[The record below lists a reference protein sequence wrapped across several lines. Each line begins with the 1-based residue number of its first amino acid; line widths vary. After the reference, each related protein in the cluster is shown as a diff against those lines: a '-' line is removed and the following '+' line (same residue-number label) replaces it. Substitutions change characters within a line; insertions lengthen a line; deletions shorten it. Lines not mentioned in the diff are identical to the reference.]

1 MKIDGGCHCGA
12 ITYEAELDPDKV
24 AICHCTD
31 CQAMSASAFRT
42 LAMVEESKFIL
53 LSGTPNI
60 YVKVAESGNEREQA
74 FCGTCGAGIYAAP
87 VGEGPRML
95 GLRLGTAR
103 QRDQLVPKV
112 QVWATSALPWV
123 DDIGQIRKVD
133 RQPG

>member
-1 MKIDGGCHCGA
+1 MKIDGRCHCGA

-24 AICHCTD
+24 AICHCAD

-42 LAMVEESKFIL
+42 LAMVEESKFTL

-60 YVKVAESGNEREQA
+60 YVKIAESGNEREQA

-87 VGEGPRML
+87 VGAGPRVL

-112 QVWATSALPWV
+112 QVWAASALPWI
-123 DDIGQIRKVD
+123 DGIGQIRKVD
-133 RQPG
+133 GQPG